1 MKKGKKLLVLSTL
14 LGIAIGA
21 GGIIEYHDATQKVHN
36 KEIMAYKQDA
46 TNILDNV
53 YTKDGKKL
61 LPIIYTQSN
70 KNITRNKI
78 ISDFKAKGL
87 TIKNTVPEN
96 IGTGTQII
104 TDKATYEV
112 VIYGDINGDG
122 NVDTFDA
129 QLALLNFVY
138 GGEYKLTGSKEIAG
152 NVLNSDTQ
160 VDSFDAQRIL
170 LFFIGENDNLVLN
183 PPASD
188 AEQNTV
194 KKVELASAPTKKVY
208 NYGEPLKLDGA
219 KIKVTKVSGQVQTIP
234 VTSSMVSGYNPNK
247 AGEQTV
253 TITYAGKKVTFKVTV
268 KAQEDVVTEI
278 AVTTSP
284 TKLIYVYG
292 EPIDTKGG
300 VLTVTRKSGK
310 TETVNIT
317 NSMISNY
324 IPNKLGKQT
333 VTVTY
338 QGKTTTFDV
347 NVKDAVAK
355 IEILTKPTKLT
366 YKVGEAIDVT
376 GGTLKVTKKSG
387 TFETVNM
394 TKEMIEGY
402 DAQKAEEQTV
412 TVKYEGVKATFKVT
426 VEELQ
431 QEDYIKKFE
440 IITNPKKLEYV
451 IGEDITLEGMVV
463 KITRVS
469 GEESEVDLAS
479 LTIST
484 DVNNPHTSN
493 TKVLADTRTITISY
507 KANNEAGEMTTFDD
521 TFEITVVKPIETIK
535 VTKGTT
541 TGHMYDVLPAVAT
554 VESGE
559 GEKDI
564 TVDNLE
570 WVVKDN
576 SGNIIKDSA
585 GTVVNNQIEVTLSAV
600 QFENKVAMNFKALR
614 EGTYILI
621 PKVGQKEGQQVEIT
635 IDANNPIVTKMELG
649 TIENENKF
657 RVGQTRDINVEFIHE
672 YETNVERTI
681 QVEARR
687 ITIEIN
693 GAVATNGT
701 DYNLIDETGRIINLS
716 TNPNTSVS
724 KIRLIG
730 TTVGQKT
737 IKVYVDKGESGK
749 EATATKTTTVL
760 EKAKVFVKIAEADK
774 SIKLYTT
781 MPQTVGE
788 NEILEQYNGSIYT
801 LVRVWLEDEDG
812 NTTKITAD
820 DISSLKTDTQKVQ
833 LIDTKYDSG
842 AIPMALVTY
851 KLYKGAKGNI
861 TPTEPDEGAD
871 YIGITMVNNA
881 SEFLRN
887 ERIIIRYGT
896 SSEEINIDIPR
907 SGISTIK
914 VTKGTTLGE
923 CTKTIQIGT
932 VKSGTNEMP
941 ITTEN
946 LEWEVQDEQENVIK
960 NSSGTITSNIVDVQ
974 VVPAQMEETVAIEFT
989 AQEKGTYKIIP
1000 KVGNISGEKIEV
1012 TIEESSIVTRI
1023 GLGDI
1028 EGKLRVGKR
1037 KEFDIQFF
1045 HSYAE
1050 NDERPIE
1057 VEANRITVEINGV
1070 VAVAGTD
1077 YELMEY
1083 DEVNQI
1089 NKIINISTDPKAKV
1103 EKIQLIGTSVGE
1115 KEVKIYVDKGE
1126 SGKERNATKT
1136 VTVEEQVEPTLKT
1149 DAETIKFYTT
1159 MPDSGTL
1166 GENEKVE
1173 LGEDGTTPYTLIKV
1187 WLDADGE
1194 ESSIT
1199 RADIT
1204 NGNVEV
1210 KFNFQGTMMMS
1221 FPIEAYKE
1229 VDGVISK
1236 AEGEEDVTYLGIAL
1250 FTGGSGVI
1258 QDNDKCMLNYK
1269 GNTIKEITIKK

>member
-170 LFFIGENDNLVLN
+170 LFFIGENNNLVLN

-188 AEQNTV
+188 AEQNAIT
-194 KKVELASAPTKKVY
+194 KVELASAPTKKVY
-208 NYGEPLKLDGA
+208 NYGEALKLDGA

-234 VTSSMVSGYNPNK
+234 VTSSMVSGYNPTK
-247 AGEQTV
+247 VGEQTITV
-253 TITYAGKKVTFKVTV
+253 TYAGKKVTFKVTV
-268 KAQEDVVTEI
+268 KAQEDVITEI
-278 AVTTSP
+278 AVK
-284 TKLIYVYG
+284 TKPSKLNYVYG
-292 EPIDTKGG
+292 EAIDTKGG
-300 VLTVTRKSGK
+300 VLTVTYKSGK
-310 TETVNIT
+310 TENVNMS
-317 NSMISNY
+317 NSMITNY
-324 IPNKLGKQT
+324 IPTKLGVQT

-347 NVKDAVAK
+347 NVEDAVAK
-355 IEILTKPTKLT
+355 IEIVAEPTKLT
-366 YKVGEAIDVT
+366 YKVGDSIDTT
-376 GGTLKVTKKSG
+376 GGTIKVTWKSNK
-387 TFETVNM
+387 TETKNIE
-394 TKEMIEGY
+394 KEMIEGY
-402 DAQKAEEQTV
+402 DSKKVGEQTV
-412 TVKYEGVKATFKVT
+412 TVKYEGATATFKVT

-451 IGEDITLEGMVV
+451 IGEDISLDGMVV

-469 GEESEVDLAS
+469 GEETELDLGS

-484 DVNNPHTSN
+484 DINNPHTQN
-493 TKVLADTRTITISY
+493 TKVSADTKTVTVSY
-507 KANNEAGEMTTFDD
+507 KANNEAGVMTTFDA
-521 TFEITVVKPIETIK
+521 TFEITVVKPVENIK

-541 TGHMYDVLPAVAT
+541 TGHMYDTLTAVAT

-559 GEKDI
+559 GEQHI

-570 WVVKDN
+570 WIVKDN
-576 SGNIIKDSA
+576 KGNIIKDSA
-585 GTVVNNQIEVTLSAV
+585 GTVINNQIEVTLSAV
-600 QFENKVAMNFKALR
+600 QFENKVAMNFRALR
-614 EGTYILI
+614 EGTYILV
-621 PKVGQKEGQQVEIT
+621 PKVGTVEGQGVEIT
-635 IDANNPIVTKMELG
+635 IDANNPIVTRIGLG
-649 TIENENKF
+649 AIENENKF
-657 RVGQTRDINVEFIHE
+657 RIGQTRDVDVEFIHE
-672 YETNVERTI
+672 YEANVERTI

-687 ITIEIN
+687 MTIEIN
-693 GAVATNGT
+693 GKVATNGT
-701 DYNLIDETGRIINLS
+701 DYDLLDETGRIINLS
-716 TNPNTSVS
+716 TNPNAYVA

-737 IKVYVDKGESGK
+737 INVYVDKGESGK
-749 EATATKTTTVL
+749 EAKATKTTTVL
-760 EKAKVFVKIAEADK
+760 AEAKVFVKIAEADK

-781 MPQTVGE
+781 MPGSIGD
-788 NEILEQYNGSIYT
+788 NEILEQYNGNIYT

-812 NTTKITAD
+812 NITKITSD
-820 DISSLKTDTQKVQ
+820 NISSLKTDTNKVQ
-833 LIDTKYDSG
+833 LIDTKYDAG
-842 AIPMALVTY
+842 TLPMALVTY
-851 KLYKGAKGNI
+851 KLYKGTKGNI

-881 SEFLRN
+881 AELLRN
-887 ERIIIRYGT
+887 ERIIIRYGA

-907 SGISTIK
+907 SAISTIK
-914 VTKGTTLGE
+914 VTNRTTRGDCLQ
-923 CTKTIQIGT
+923 TIQIGT

-941 ITTEN
+941 ITPET
-946 LEWEVQDEQENVIK
+946 LEWEVQDEQGNVIK
-960 NSSGTITSNIVDVQ
+960 NSNGTITSNIVNVQ
-974 VVPAQMEETVAIEFT
+974 VVQAQMAETVAIEFT
-989 AQEKGTYKIIP
+989 AQEKGTYKVIP
-1000 KVGNISGEKIEV
+1000 KVGTVIGTAIEV
-1012 TIEESSIVTRI
+1012 TIEESPIVTRI

-1028 EGKLRVGKR
+1028 DGKLRVGKR
-1037 KEFDIQFF
+1037 KEFNIEFF
-1045 HSYAE
+1045 HRYAE
-1050 NDERPIE
+1050 NDERGIE
-1057 VEANRITVEINGV
+1057 VEANRITIEINGV

-1089 NKIINISTDPKAKV
+1089 NKIINVANDPTAKV
-1103 EKIQLIGTSVGE
+1103 EKIQLIGTTVGE
-1115 KEVKIYVDKGE
+1115 KVINIYVDKGTE
-1126 SGKERNATKT
+1126 NEKMATKT
-1136 VTVEEQVEPTLKT
+1136 VTVEEQVQPTLTT

-1159 MPDSGTL
+1159 MPDSGAL

-1173 LGEDGTTPYTLIKV
+1173 LGTDGTTPYTLIKV

-1194 ESSIT
+1194 ETNIT
-1199 RADIT
+1199 RADVA
-1204 NGNVEV
+1204 NGTVEV
-1210 KFNFQGTMMMS
+1210 KFSFQGTMEMP
-1221 FPIEAYKE
+1221 FQLEAYKE